1 MPFKPLNEN
10 TGLAID
16 GGGIKGLIIALALQA
31 LEEELGGAPLI
42 EQPQIK
48 VLAGTSTGAIIGAG
62 LCMGLKASDIAQKYI
77 ALGQT
82 VFPPPPA
89 WIPKNVIAVWTAIT
103 GLFRASRFSSDAF
116 KQELLK
122 VTGEI
127 TMGELNERLK
137 GRVTLIITVVD
148 INERRT
154 HFVKSTDQ
162 QDRDWKLW
170 QAVMASSAAPTVLPV
185 VVRDHPTRGT
195 RYYTD
200 GGVGSYTNPALV
212 AARELLEW
220 RGYAPSSASVISFGT
235 GWVLED
241 AFVKSHGAP
250 NRWKI
255 LDWAQNAPLM
265 IIGDGARSQ
274 SLEIITNYVQRGL
287 DFRRFQVAMDEDIG
301 LDDASNAALE
311 RLQELGEALG
321 IRLQNNQHSLTD
333 QRFDPEGLISAV
345 RNYEASIART
355 QAATQAMERAQGQS

>member
-16 GGGIKGLIIALALQA
+16 GGGIKGLIVALALQS
-31 LEEELGGAPLI
+31 LESQLGTRLI
-42 EQPQIK
+42 DSPSIK
-48 VLAGTSTGAIIGAG
+48 VLAGTSTGAIISAG
-62 LCMGLKASDIAQKYI
+62 ICIGLSAKEIAAMYI
-77 ALGQT
+77 RLGQT
-82 VFPPPPA
+82 VFPQPPA
-89 WIPKNVIAVWTAIT
+89 WIPANLIHIYTLIS
-103 GLFRASRFSSDAF
+103 GLFRASRFSSAAF
-116 KQELLK
+116 KQVLLD
-122 VTGEI
+122 VMGEI

-137 GRVTLIITVVD
+137 GKVTLIITAVD

-154 HFVKSTDQ
+154 HFIKSTDP

-185 VVRDHPTRGT
+185 VLRDHPTRGR

-212 AARELLEW
+212 ATRELVEW
-220 RGYAPSSASVISFGT
+220 RGYAPGTISVLSFGT
-235 GWVLED
+235 GWVLESSFLK
-241 AFVKSHGAP
+241 AHGAP
-250 NRWKI
+250 DRWKI
-255 LDWAQNAPLM
+255 LDWAQNAPMM

-274 SLEIITNYVQRGL
+274 SLEIITNYVQRGM

-301 LDDASNAALE
+301 LDDASDAALA

-321 IRLQNNQHSLTD
+321 IRLQNNQHALSDL
-333 QRFDPEGLISAV
+333 RFDPEGLITAV

-355 QAATQAMERAQGQS
+355 QAATKAIEGVSEKP